1 MEHHE
6 RPAFYAARNRGRW
19 ARTLMR
25 AVELTK
31 PYTCVVVDVP
41 APLAPS
47 GFVVVDVQ
55 RAGVCGTDVEF
66 FKGEMPYLHDG
77 HAHFPL
83 RLGHEWMGTVTEL
96 GESVDVKWLGQRVMG
111 DTMLGCGE
119 CRRCRAGH
127 QHVCER
133 RAEVGVRGDFPGALG
148 EQLSVPASSLH
159 ALPDT
164 VDDALGALVEPGGN
178 ALRAVLGAAL
188 KAGERLLIIGPGTI
202 GLLAGL
208 FAKSQGVEVHLAGIT
223 PASIEFAQTLGF
235 TGVWPLSDLPTLEW
249 DAVIDATSDPASPAA
264 AVELVEPGGRVV
276 LIGIGARESVIDSR
290 RLTLKDV
297 TAVGI
302 LSASPA
308 LEETISM
315 YASGRVDPRVLI
327 GATVGFDD
335 VGSILAGERPSSAG
349 AGPKIQVDPRL

>member
-1 MEHHE
+1 
-6 RPAFYAARNRGRW
+6 
-19 ARTLMR
+19 MR

-31 PYTCVVVDVP
+31 PYTCEVVEVA
-41 APLAPS
+41 APTAPS

-55 RAGVCGTDVEF
+55 RVGLCGTDVEF
-66 FKGEMPYLHDG
+66 FTGEMPYLHDG

-83 RLGHEWMGTVTEL
+83 RLGHEWMGTVTTL
-96 GESVDVKWLGQRVMG
+96 GEGVDERWLGRRVMG
-111 DTMLGCGE
+111 DTMLGCGV

-127 QHVCER
+127 QHVCEQR
-133 RAEVGVRGDFPGALG
+133 SEVGVRGDFPGALG
-148 EQLSVPASSLH
+148 EQLSVPARSLH
-159 ALPDT
+159 DLPDN

-188 KAGERLLIIGPGTI
+188 RADERLLIVGPGTI

-208 FAKSQGVEVHLAGIT
+208 FAKSQGVDVHLAGIRQS
-223 PASIEFAQTLGF
+223 SIDFARTLEFS
-235 TGVWPLSDLPTLEW
+235 GVWHLEDLPAFEW
-249 DAVIDATSDPASPAA
+249 DAVIDATSDATTPARAI
-264 AVELVEPGGRVV
+264 ELVEPGGRVV
-276 LIGIGARESVIDSR
+276 LIGIGSNESVIDSR

-308 LEETISM
+308 LDETISL

-327 GATVGFDD
+327 GATVGFDE
-335 VGSILAGERPSSAG
+335 VGSVLASERPSGAG
-349 AGPKIQVDPRL
+349 PGPKIQVDPRR